1 MKLAVFGSTGGT
13 GRLILTEALRRG
25 HEVTAF
31 ARNAGALA
39 GITGLAGIVEG
50 DGREGDA
57 AAAAVAGQDAVI
69 MTVSGR
75 GEPDV
80 ATDIARAVTAAMA
93 AAGVARLVATSSY
106 AMVATR
112 PHVLAPLV
120 RKVFG
125 KALADQRSAD
135 EVIRAAGLDWTILR
149 ASRLSAAPATR
160 PPRVSTGLFTRGPY
174 RVPRAAYAKVLVDYA
189 EAPVHVRETV
199 NVTG

>member
-80 ATDIARAVTAAMA
+80 ATDIARAVTTAMA
-93 AAGVARLVATSSY
+93 AAGVARLVATK
-106 AMVATR
+106 
-112 PHVLAPLV
+112 LV
-120 RKVFG
+120 RHGGHPAVR
-125 KALADQRSAD
+125 ARSLGA
-135 EVIRAAGLDWTILR
+135 EGLRQGARRPAIR
-149 ASRLSAAPATR
+149 
-160 PPRVSTGLFTRGPY
+160 
-174 RVPRAAYAKVLVDYA
+174 
-189 EAPVHVRETV
+189 
-199 NVTG
+199 

>member
-31 ARNAGALA
+31 ARNADALRD
-39 GITGLAGIVEG
+39 ISGLAGIVEG
-50 DGREGDA
+50 DGRDRDA

-69 MTVSGR
+69 ITVSGR

-80 ATDIARAVTAAMA
+80 ATGIAQAVTAAMA
-93 AAGVARLVATSSY
+93 ASSVARLVATSSY

-112 PHVLAPLV
+112 PYVLAPLV
-120 RKVFG
+120 RKIFG
-125 KALADQRSAD
+125 KALVDQRSAD
-135 EVIRAAGLDWTILR
+135 EVISASGLDWTILR
-149 ASRLSAAPATR
+149 ASRLTAAPATR
-160 PPRVSTGLFTRGPY
+160 PPRVSTALFTSGPY
-174 RVPRAAYAKVLVDYA
+174 SVSRDAYANVLVDYA
-189 EAPVHVRETV
+189 EVPVHVHETV